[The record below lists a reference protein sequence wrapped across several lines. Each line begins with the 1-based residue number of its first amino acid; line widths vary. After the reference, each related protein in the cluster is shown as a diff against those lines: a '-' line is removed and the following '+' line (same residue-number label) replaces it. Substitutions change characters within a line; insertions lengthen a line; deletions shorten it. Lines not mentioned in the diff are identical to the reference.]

1 MKNEI
6 VSNINCYDD
15 LKLAKHRLRF
25 EIKKQEDSFKD
36 NPISRITSSFF
47 GGRKHNSSIFKKPLT
62 FASIKNPLSSGHDHN
77 LKSTAENII
86 GTLMVTNK
94 VTRKYFIAY
103 TIAKEMIPF
112 TIQKFSD
119 LLKR

>member
-6 VSNINCYDD
+6 VSNISSYDD
-15 LKLAKHRLRF
+15 LKLAKNRLRF
-25 EIKKQEDSFKD
+25 EINKQEDSFKD
-36 NPISRITSSFF
+36 NPILKIYTSLF
-47 GGRKHNSSIFKKPLT
+47 GGENQQNVFKKPLS
-62 FASIKNPLSSGHDHN
+62 FASIKNPLSFTQDKN
-77 LKSTAENII
+77 LRSTAENIL
-86 GTLMVTNK
+86 GTLLVTNK

-112 TIQKFSD
+112 TIQKFSE